1 MAQTGSPLTWREDT
15 GRMAAAEPRY
25 KLGVD
30 IGGTF
35 TDLVLIDPA
44 GERIH
49 SHKIPSTPDSPSR
62 AVVLGVAQLME
73 RLGTAPGAIGGFVH
87 GTTIALNAILEYRG
101 AQVVLLATAGNRD
114 ILEIARLRKHDQ
126 FNLRAAAPP
135 DILPRRNVIEVS
147 ERTDRAGEEIAPLD
161 AQALRESLA
170 RLSGPVESLAVCFLN
185 SYLSP
190 EHERQAAL
198 LLKEAYPGRH
208 VSLSSDLW
216 PEIRE
221 YERAMVAVLNAYVQP
236 VLARY
241 LRALQSDAKGIG
253 MNTRLYI
260 TQSNGGVMSAAT
272 AVNKPVRTL
281 LSGPASGVVGAAYIA
296 KLCGVREAVTIDI
309 GGTSA
314 DVSLIRNGEPV
325 HSTDATVGIYPVV
338 MPSVDVFAVGAGG
351 GSIAWFD
358 EVGLLKVGPRSAGAI
373 PGPAAYGKGNT
384 EPTVT
389 DAYIVCGYL
398 NPGNFLGGEMKLDRT
413 LAEAAVGKVAARLE
427 LSLEQAAEAIL
438 RIATANMITA
448 LLPMMTKRGVDPRDF
463 ALIPFGGGGA
473 THACLLAEEIVIP
486 RIIVPPSPGTTCALG
501 AAIADF
507 KNDYI
512 RSLRGDLARTPAE
525 AIRRGFAELE
535 QAGRDWLAA
544 ENPVIDQVLI
554 RRSVDARYAGQAF
567 DIEVDLPD
575 EVASLTPRMV
585 ADHFHVTYETLYR
598 NSDRSANIELVNL
611 RVRVTGRTPAL
622 VLKRLPGAK
631 AEPESKGTR
640 DIWYGGRRHR
650 ARLYDRSQLAAGH
663 SISGPAIIE
672 QFDTTTVVAPGYL
685 AATDDYGVLT
695 LKRST

>member
-1 MAQTGSPLTWREDT
+1 MSAGPS
-15 GRMAAAEPRY
+15 Y

-35 TDLVLIDPA
+35 TDLTLIDA
-44 GERIH
+44 SGQGIY
-49 SHKIPSTPDSPSR
+49 SHKVPSTPDAPSR
-62 AVVLGVAQLME
+62 AVARGVAELMR
-73 RLGTAPGAIGGFVH
+73 RLGTAPEAISGFVH
-87 GTTIALNAILEYRG
+87 GTTIALNAILECRG
-101 AQVVLLATAGNRD
+101 ASVALLVTAGNRD

-126 FNLRAAAPP
+126 FNLRAPAPP

-147 ERTDRAGEEIAPLD
+147 ERTDKDGCEVTPVD
-161 AQALRESLA
+161 AQGLRAQLKKMNGA
-170 RLSGPVESLAVCFLN
+170 AIDSLAVCFLN
-185 SYLSP
+185 SYLAP
-190 EHERQAAL
+190 DHENQAAQ
-198 LLKEAYPGRH
+198 LLKETFPGRH
-208 VSLSSDLW
+208 VSLSTELW

-241 LRALQSDAKGIG
+241 LRALQADSKAIG

-272 AVNKPVRTL
+272 AEDKPVRTL

-296 KLCGVREAVTIDI
+296 RLCGVREAVTIDI

-314 DVSLIRNGEPV
+314 DVSLIRDGEPV
-325 HSTDATVGIYPVV
+325 HSTDARVGSYPVV

-358 EVGLLKVGPRSAGAI
+358 QVGLLKVGPKSAGAV
-373 PGPAAYGKGNT
+373 PGPAAYGNGNI

-398 NPGNFLGGEMKLDRT
+398 NPDNFLGGAMKLDRG
-413 LAEAAVGKVAARLE
+413 LAEAAVGKIAARLMVSQE
-427 LSLEQAAEAIL
+427 EAAEAIL
-438 RIATANMITA
+438 KIATANMITA

-463 ALIPFGGGGA
+463 ALIPFGGAGA

-501 AAIADF
+501 AAIADV

-512 RSLRGDLARTPAE
+512 KSLRGDLAQTPAE

-535 QAGRDWLAA
+535 QAGRAWLAA
-544 ENPVIDQVLI
+544 ENPVIEEIVI

-567 DIEVDLPD
+567 DIEVELP
-575 EVASLTPRMV
+575 EESAVLTPEMV
-585 ADHFHVTYETLYR
+585 AVHFHDSYGALYR
-598 NSDRSANIELVNL
+598 NSDRSAKIDLVNL
-611 RVRVTGRTPAL
+611 RVRVTGKTPAL
-622 VLKRLPGAK
+622 SLKRLPIAK
-631 AEPESKGTR
+631 GEPDAKGSR
-640 DIWYGGRRHR
+640 DIWYEGRRHS
-650 ARLYDRSQLAAGH
+650 ARLYERTRLASGH
-663 SISGPAIIE
+663 TIAGPAIVE
-672 QFDTTTVVAPGYL
+672 QFDTTTVIAPGFV
-685 AATDDYGVLT
+685 AVTGDYGVLT
-695 LKRST
+695 LTRGS